1 MVNDFKSFPRICVG
15 LALLALTHLG
25 CGGPEKAIENKLEEH
40 VLFYSNFEKGVDAL
54 WSAGDATAQG
64 DWGKTRHRLNGGIVD
79 GSVEFETG
87 AKAMKYKAK
96 GNFAYQDQSWGG
108 AVSFWTSV
116 DVDSLQADWPE
127 PFHIGKS
134 KSKEGKALP
143 WDDAVIFVDFTKPP
157 RSLRFG
163 CYPDKQGEISD
174 AMVSKHVIEV
184 ANIGWKAGEWHH
196 IVISWSNFNSGK
208 ADASWTLY
216 VDGVEKGRKSGILMD
231 LSWNIADVTARINHY
246 KFIGKI
252 DEIAVFGIPMDAADA
267 AYLHAPIK
275 PLNILLKKSP

>member
-1 MVNDFKSFPRICVG
+1 MVNDFTRAPKVWMG
-15 LALLALTHLG
+15 LALLAVTHLG

-54 WSAGDATAQG
+54 WSAGDAIAKAK
-64 DWGKTRHRLNGGIVD
+64 WRGKIHHRLDGGVVD

-87 AKAMKYKAK
+87 ATAMSYKAK
-96 GNFAYQDQSWGG
+96 ANFAYQDQSWGG

-116 DVDSLQADWPE
+116 DVESLQADFPE
-127 PFHIGKS
+127 PFHIGK
-134 KSKEGKALP
+134 KEGKVFT

-184 ANIGWKAGEWHH
+184 PNIGWKAGEWHH

-208 ADASWTLY
+208 ADANWTLY

-231 LSWNIADVTARINHY
+231 LSWNIADVTARFNHY
-246 KFIGKI
+246 KYTGHV
-252 DEIAVFGIPMDAADA
+252 DEIAVFGIPVDAADA
-267 AYLHAPIK
+267 AYLHAPMK